1 MYTVHQCI
9 YQWVLRC
16 FSYNFI
22 CKIRHQKT
30 HTSNGRMYAI
40 KIAKANDPNIPSCPA
55 PLLSTFQVAMGEA
68 THPRRW
74 ISNAIY
80 DILRPNLKKITRRR
94 SKWHGKS
101 LRVSEIVCFVQICC
115 EQIYSSPLSLS
126 LDHLR
131 RCNLEPV
138 PQWKLWWHFTHLDRI
153 IWASSLVTQL
163 YPNIEYWHDHHDPHL
178 EWLIPWSM
186 MLRGALNIWFSALDF
201 IFGGSQSS
209 GDWLLFWSLSS
220 IVCVGGWSR
229 CGLDVPRCY
238 FLEDLDDA
246 GQNEMLQPHLLSE
259 PPGP

>member
-1 MYTVHQCI
+1 M
-9 YQWVLRC
+9 R
-16 FSYNFI
+16 
-22 CKIRHQKT
+22 
-30 HTSNGRMYAI
+30 
-40 KIAKANDPNIPSCPA
+40 
-55 PLLSTFQVAMGEA
+55 STTF
-68 THPRRW
+68 
-74 ISNAIY
+74 Y
-80 DILRPNLKKITRRR
+80 DQIWKKITRRR

-115 EQIYSSPLSLS
+115 AQVYSSPLSLSLS

-163 YPNIEYWHDHHDPHL
+163 YPKIKYWHDLHDPHL

-186 MLRGALNIWFSALDF
+186 MLRGALKIWSPALDF
-201 IFGGSQSS
+201 IFGGSQYLWGKSVF
-209 GDWLLFWSLSS
+209 GWLTSLL
-220 IVCVGGWSR
+220 IIKFHLLCGWVVGMWSR